1 MKECGGPARTG
12 RSVSAI
18 AVSIAV
24 SIAIATTVPIAC
36 GTIIIRGVPGTL
48 RRIAR
53 VRGITTIAII
63 AMAVI
68 SVPVPVPVPVAV
80 VAVPVAVVAVPVAVV
95 AVSVAAVAVPVSGG
109 PAGDDQHRAIFILIV
124 LVITGLDRQDHPGS
138 TATGPARIFGDGQ
151 SRIVT
156 IILGVIGNDQAA
168 IGIAVALFR
177 GSIMI
182 ATGVLSIVVVLRI
195 PRRILVPVAEAV
207 VPV

>member
-1 MKECGGPARTG
+1 MPAVRSTRSHVMKECGGPARTG

-18 AVSIAV
+18 AVSIAAA
-24 SIAIATTVPIAC
+24 IAIATTVPIAC
-36 GTIIIRGVPGTL
+36 GTIVIRGVPGTL
-48 RRIAR
+48 RRIAG

-68 SVPVPVPVPVAV
+68 SVPVAVAA
-80 VAVPVAVVAVPVAVV
+80 VA
-95 AVSVAAVAVPVSGG
+95 VAAVAVPVSGG
-109 PAGDDQHRAIFILIV
+109 PAGDDQHRAIFVLIV

-138 TATGPARIFGDGQ
+138 TATGPARIIGDGQ

-168 IGIAVALFR
+168 IGITVALFR

-182 ATGVLSIVVVLRI
+182 ATRVLSIVVVLRI
-195 PRRILVPVAEAV
+195 PRRILVAIAEAI

>member
-18 AVSIAV
+18 AVSIAAA
-24 SIAIATTVPIAC
+24 IAIATTVPIAC
-36 GTIIIRGVPGTL
+36 GTIVIRGVSGTL
-48 RRIAR
+48 RRIAG

-68 SVPVPVPVPVAV
+68 SVPVPVAVAA
-80 VAVPVAVVAVPVAVV
+80 VAVP
-95 AVSVAAVAVPVSGG
+95 VAAVAVPVSGG
-109 PAGDDQHRAIFILIV
+109 PAGDDQHRAIFVLIV

-138 TATGPARIFGDGQ
+138 TATGPARIIGDDQ
-151 SRIVT
+151 SRVVT

-182 ATGVLSIVVVLRI
+182 ATRVLSIVVVLRI
-195 PRRILVPVAEAV
+195 PRRILVAIAEAI